1 MQLSSLTRLTAALL
15 ISTALVACKTSEERA
30 EDHYQSGLAL
40 IAEGEAEKGLVEL
53 RNVFQMDGNHRE
65 ARALYAKTVL
75 EQGNFREA
83 YGQYLRLVEQ
93 YPEDVEGR
101 IVLSELAFNS
111 NSWEEFD
118 RHAKV
123 AIERAPDDTRTK
135 VIAVA
140 WKYRQAV
147 IDKDEPRRMAIAED
161 ARALAETNSN
171 SNILRRIIIEDL
183 LRAQKFSAALAEID
197 TSIEQDP
204 TDRILYQQKL
214 AVLNQLRDNDGIEAL
229 LRQMIERFPEDDSLN
244 TTLIRYYMS
253 RDNIDGAEDFLRS
266 KSDPASDDQSGFV
279 TLVRFLLAQRGT
291 EAALAELEAGLAVK
305 PDDLILRSLR
315 AGIEFDSG
323 ARDKA
328 IADLEALVAETTDE
342 DEINQVN
349 NVKVALARMQISQ
362 GNEVGARRLVEE
374 ILAADASQV
383 EALKMRATWEIG
395 ADEPDAAISS
405 LRAALDQSPQ
415 DHVAMTLMARAY
427 TRAGR
432 RELARDYL
440 SLAVEASG
448 NAPTESL
455 RYAKLL
461 RTEERYLPAEDTLVS
476 SLRTSPGNLEVLT
489 ELGGLYIVMKDISR
503 ARQVADTMRR
513 LDTDEARV
521 AANSL
526 DVAIL
531 NEREG
536 SAGALKFLEGLA
548 QETGDV
554 GPKVAIA
561 RSLLNDR
568 KVDEALAYITT
579 ASANEP
585 DSPVLKYVLH
595 ATQVAA
601 GKLEEAEVGYRELL
615 DEDPNRER
623 IWVELI
629 RLLSAQGRRAD
640 IDAATKAGLAAMPS
654 APNLLWSKATFL
666 ERDGDV
672 DGAIEIY
679 EEMYETLSGSP
690 IVANN
695 LASMLTTHRDDAES
709 LERAYNVARRL
720 RGTDVPAF
728 QDTYG
733 WIMYRRGDY
742 DQALVNLEPAAEA
755 MQGDPLVQYH
765 LGMAYLAVQRNNEAL
780 EQFKRVVAVASEIDT
795 RPQIEEARAKIRE
808 LEK

>member
-1 MQLSSLTRLTAALL
+1 
-15 ISTALVACKTSEERA
+15 
-30 EDHYQSGLAL
+30 
-40 IAEGEAEKGLVEL
+40 
-53 RNVFQMDGNHRE
+53 
-65 ARALYAKTVL
+65 
-75 EQGNFREA
+75 
-83 YGQYLRLVEQ
+83 
-93 YPEDVEGR
+93 
-101 IVLSELAFNS
+101 
-111 NSWEEFD
+111 
-118 RHAKV
+118 
-123 AIERAPDDTRTK
+123 
-135 VIAVA
+135 
-140 WKYRQAV
+140 
-147 IDKDEPRRMAIAED
+147 
-161 ARALAETNSN
+161 
-171 SNILRRIIIEDL
+171 
-183 LRAQKFSAALAEID
+183 
-197 TSIEQDP
+197 
-204 TDRILYQQKL
+204 
-214 AVLNQLRDNDGIEAL
+214 
-229 LRQMIERFPEDDSLN
+229 
-244 TTLIRYYMS
+244 
-253 RDNIDGAEDFLRS
+253 
-266 KSDPASDDQSGFV
+266 
-279 TLVRFLLAQRGT
+279 
-291 EAALAELEAGLAVK
+291 
-305 PDDLILRSLR
+305 
-315 AGIEFDSG
+315 
-323 ARDKA
+323 
-328 IADLEALVAETTDE
+328 
-342 DEINQVN
+342 
-349 NVKVALARMQISQ
+349 
-362 GNEVGARRLVEE
+362 
-374 ILAADASQV
+374 
-383 EALKMRATWEIG
+383 
-395 ADEPDAAISS
+395 
-405 LRAALDQSPQ
+405 
-415 DHVAMTLMARAY
+415 
-427 TRAGR
+427 
-432 RELARDYL
+432 
-440 SLAVEASG
+440 
-448 NAPTESL
+448 
-455 RYAKLL
+455 
-461 RTEERYLPAEDTLVS
+461 
-476 SLRTSPGNLEVLT
+476 
-489 ELGGLYIVMKDISR
+489 MKDISR
-503 ARQVADTMRR
+503 ARQVVDTMRR

-548 QETGDV
+548 QESGDV

-579 ASANEP
+579 ASTNEP
-585 DSPVLKYVLH
+585 DNPVLKYVLH

-679 EEMYETLSGSP
+679 ETMYETLSGSP